1 MTGILSSLPLQRRL
15 ARPNAVTRFIAKNQ
29 SSLSTFQAAAPP
41 PEPAEEEVLHQEN
54 EWGISVVNDDDEDQ
68 NTDNTPAPASSSST
82 GLELVE
88 GVSVAYE
95 KAEKVMEAED
105 VEKDEDEDNGQ
116 SLEELMKQMKGL

>member
-68 NTDNTPAPASSSST
+68 NTDNTPASSSST

>member
-68 NTDNTPAPASSSST
+68 NTDNTPASSSSA